1 METIRA
7 TPLGLS
13 DEEFH
18 LVTELARPLPFASR
32 GDFLRALVAELT
44 AAGAHNPGVVR
55 KIGQRL
61 QARFLGA
68 APIIAAEDRDL
79 TLH

>member
-1 METIRA
+1 MA
-7 TPLGLS
+7 QLGLS
-13 DEEFH
+13 DEEFSLITA
-18 LVTELARPLPFASR
+18 LVQPLPFACR

-44 AAGAHNPGVVR
+44 ASGVHNPGVIR

-68 APIIAAEDRDL
+68 APIIATEDRD
-79 TLH
+79 

>member
-1 METIRA
+1 MP
-7 TPLGLS
+7 PLGLS
-13 DEEFH
+13 DEEFYLVIELTH
-18 LVTELARPLPFASR
+18 LLPYARR
-32 GDFLRALVAELT
+32 GDFLRALLAQLT

-68 APIIAAEDRDL
+68 APIIATEDRD
-79 TLH
+79 